1 MGGYIRNYLF
11 TNGDGYVDPIVGQL
25 MKATQEGGTD
35 FFIAKLAKNTCN
47 YANTDAF
54 TKFSLKVYPNPTT
67 ANVYFET
74 PENLTTY
81 EVYNILGQ
89 RLLSNSFNGDNSISL
104 ETLAA
109 GTYFIKVTT
118 DQNTQ
123 ATVKVIKK

>member
-1 MGGYIRNYLF
+1 MRTKLF
-11 TNGDGYVDPIVGQL
+11 ADFNGYVHPIVGQL
-25 MKATQEGGTD
+25 NKAAWGDNTD

-47 YANTDAF
+47 YANTDTF

-89 RLLSNSFNGDNSISL
+89 RLLSNSFNGNNFISL

-123 ATVKVIKK
+123 ATVKVIKL